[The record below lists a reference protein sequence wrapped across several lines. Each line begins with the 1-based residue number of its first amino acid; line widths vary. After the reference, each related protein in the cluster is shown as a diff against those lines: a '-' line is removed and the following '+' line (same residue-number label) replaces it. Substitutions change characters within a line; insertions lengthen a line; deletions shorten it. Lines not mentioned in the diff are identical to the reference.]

1 MSNYAGTHLEILN
14 QVSEVI
20 GRNNEP
26 QTQSQ
31 ILNKVALDAETSV
44 VQAEIYIDAGEEE
57 LNQKRELAA
66 VASVSSIVSWKDFQ
80 YNMIISQK
88 KRHRAKQALDEVFNL
103 REQETNGFIS
113 RNMKKYDLNVAI
125 KKASQLDIE
134 AFRSE
139 REARASNRFQ
149 AREYEKAQRTAYDV
163 EEAEQMMM
171 RREKS
176 VIDLRAV
183 LLAALEA
190 AAIAEEE
197 EERMLYEQV
206 KENSKSNM
214 IVSNSTWSSMFKWW

>member
-1 MSNYAGTHLEILN
+1 MANYAGTHLEILN

-26 QTQSQ
+26 QTQAQ
-31 ILNKVALDAETSV
+31 ILNKIALDAETSV

-57 LNQKRELAA
+57 LTQIRELAA
-66 VASVSSIVSWKDFQ
+66 IASVSSIVSWKEFQ
-80 YNMIISQK
+80 YNMLMSQK
-88 KRHRAKQALDEVFNL
+88 KRHKAKQALDEVFNL
-103 REQETNGFIS
+103 RQQETNGFIEKHMQ
-113 RNMKKYDLNVAI
+113 RYDIKQAT
-125 KKASQLDIE
+125 KKASKLDIE

-139 REARASNRFQ
+139 REARACKRIQ
-149 AREYEKAQRTAYDV
+149 IREYEKAQATAYDV
-163 EEAEQMMM
+163 EQAEQMMM

-176 VIDLRAV
+176 VVDLRAV

-214 IVSNSTWSSMFKWW
+214 IVSNSTWSSMFKFW

>member
-1 MSNYAGTHLEILN
+1 MANYAGTHLEILN
-14 QVSEVI
+14 QVLEVI
-20 GRNNEP
+20 SRNNEP
-26 QTQSQ
+26 QTQAQ
-31 ILNKVALDAETSV
+31 ILNKIALDAETSV
-44 VQAEIYIDAGEEE
+44 VQAEIYIDEGENE

-80 YNMIISQK
+80 YNMLMSQK
-88 KRHRAKQALDEVFNL
+88 KRHKAKKALDEVFNL
-103 REQETNGFIS
+103 REQETNGFIEKH
-113 RNMKKYDLNVAI
+113 MKKYNIKQAT
-125 KKASQLDIE
+125 KKASKLDIE

-139 REARASNRFQ
+139 RETRASNRFQ
-149 AREYEKAQRTAYDV
+149 AREYEKAQQSAYDV
-163 EEAEQMMM
+163 EQAEQMMM

-176 VIDLRAV
+176 VVDLRAV

-214 IVSNSTWSSMFKWW
+214 IVSNSTWSSFFKWL